1 MGQGMQNAKGRIK
14 MAYDFNAEEVFKMAE
29 QIERNGVDFYQNAAK
44 NVEDAESKDLL
55 LRLADMEV
63 EHGKTFA
70 ALRADLGAKDK
81 ASSVFDPNGEA
92 GLYLKALADTRVFF
106 EKEIDVSSMEKI
118 LKAAIGAEKDSI
130 VFYLGMKEAV
140 PGQLGKDR
148 IEAIIKEEMGHIK
161 ILSQKLAALRR

>member
-1 MGQGMQNAKGRIK
+1 
-14 MAYDFNAEEVFKMAE
+14 MAYDFSAEEVFTMAE
-29 QIERNGVDFYQNAAK
+29 QIELNGVNFYRDAAK
-44 NVEDAESKDLL
+44 NIEDAESKDLL

-70 ALRADLGAKDK
+70 ALRAELGDKDK
-81 ASSVFDPNGEA
+81 ASTVFDPDGEA
-92 GLYLKALADTRVFF
+92 VLYLKALADTRVFF

-118 LKAAIGAEKDSI
+118 LKAAIEAEKDSI

-161 ILSQKLAALRR
+161 ILSQKLVALKR